1 MFALAACQE
10 ELQQPV
16 EQPVVPGVEGELQ
29 EVTFSVSVPQDPQTK
44 AISDGMKATNL
55 EYAVYRAEAYSYT
68 DEAGKTETYP
78 AGEYIPAL
86 SQGANAKVTEM
97 HSTDQLK
104 WEVVLTLAKNVK
116 YDIVFWAYADKAPYT
131 FDEENATITVDD
143 KYEGPANAENRD
155 AFFFRCDDY
164 AVITSDTKVE
174 LRRPFAQINFGSSD
188 YVPYITGLNLKMT
201 STFDTDAHAAKD
213 AVYENDDP
221 NGRLLY
227 PAVPSV
233 GATKLPTVLNVLD
246 GTVSGEAV
254 VNFVPTP
261 IPYETGDQVL
271 MVTDADGDET
281 TTADQTTY
289 HWMAMNYVLAGE
301 EATINNI
308 HAVFTYNKENLEINV
323 PNVPFKRNYRTNIL
337 GNLFTGEA
345 KFNVIVVPDYY
356 KPDYIY
362 DMDLTLAEAFTQ
374 NRDVEFTMTENTVI
388 EEPLILENGKTLT
401 LNLDEYS
408 ITTETDLW
416 DAAKKVWSMISVRNG
431 SKLVINSKGGK
442 VVAKENDAYAIDVQ
456 GGSTVTI
463 NGGEYV
469 GNISSVYVL
478 EGTANINGGSYS
490 IQQVSEPAN
499 GGDYRFTLNCEDAAY
514 KAGNAVINVTGGSFV
529 NFDPSNNLAEG
540 AGTDFL
546 ADGYKAVS
554 KKDNGETVYTV
565 VELNPIEK
573 AVAAG
578 ANTVVLSEDL
588 VLDETIA
595 VASELTIDLGGKALS
610 TETTPAF
617 LANANLTIKSGTANV
632 AKELVRVGAGVTV
645 TLDDVTATSEGD
657 NCVFVPKE
665 SKDAAVVVADG
676 TSLTSKGAAAIQSNG
691 NTEGLK
697 LTIAGTV
704 VSEGDVAV
712 YLPQVEKCTVAST
725 AKISGV
731 TGIEI
736 RAGELVVED
745 GAEISAGNEFE
756 AKANGNGS
764 TIKGAAIAASAHS
777 TNLPLSVT
785 INGGTFNCVYALYE
799 TYLESAER
807 TAKTTLAVKGGT
819 FNAPIFSKNC
829 EGFVTGGTFAK
840 AVVENL
846 IAEGYMSAENGDGT
860 YSIVVKPAVTVTPI
874 KDVEAGKE
882 YTVEGTVVAV
892 GVDGYVVAD
901 EDPIFVYAKNH
912 GRKLNEKVQ
921 LTGLVSQNYANNVM
935 QFSSPAVTVLEE
947 DAAYTY
953 SPRSVDGAA
962 IDAAV
967 ASGTATCEEVTFTGT
982 LSVSGTY
989 VNITVDG
996 ATKQGSLKYITASD
1010 YSSLASKKVVV
1021 KGYVTSTY
1029 NYYSVLPYS
1038 VELMPADWALRGL
1051 GGDWNTDYPMY
1062 EDGDWYVAENVS
1074 LSSSEEFKFSKD
1086 NWSDNRGGQ
1095 TSVGSSVYYAG
1106 KDWGNITVS
1115 ADGTYDIYLNKNLSY
1130 YSAVPA
1136 GSPVPEI
1143 SWTLY
1148 GPFGETSDWIDTDMT
1163 YKNGWYVLKD
1173 IALSGE
1179 FLLRL
1184 NKEWNLKLASA
1195 GTELSAIDT
1204 EIPVAVNANANLKST
1219 LSVANGELYDLYL
1232 KEDLSVIKAILATTV
1247 EPTVIFEETFA
1258 GCTGTMGW
1266 SDNAGNGTFKP
1277 DNEGWTTVNPYGAGG
1292 SAKFGASK
1300 KIGSAETPALN
1311 ITGTATLKFKAGAW
1325 TNDNTTLNLSMTNGT
1340 LSQATVTLKNAEWTE
1355 YEVTITNA
1363 EEGAKIKFEG
1373 NNTSKA
1379 RFFLDDIVITQ

>member
-131 FDEENATITVDD
+131 FDEANATITVDD
-143 KYEGPANAENRD
+143 NYTGPANAENRD
-155 AFFFRCDDY
+155 AFFFRCEDY

-188 YVPYITGLNLKMT
+188 YYPYITDLHLKMT

-254 VNFVPTP
+254 VKFATTP

-271 MVTDADGDET
+271 MVTDADGDKT

-301 EATINNI
+301 EATIDNI
-308 HAVFTYNKENLEINV
+308 HAVFTYNNQDLEINV
-323 PNVPFKRNYRTNIL
+323 PNVPFKRNYKTNIL

-345 KFNVIVVPDYY
+345 KFNVVVVPDYY
-356 KPDYIY
+356 EPDYIY

-374 NRDVEFTMTENTVI
+374 NRDVEFTMTDNTVI

-416 DAAKKVWSMISVRNG
+416 DAANKVWSMISVRNG

-442 VVAKENDAYAIDVQ
+442 VVAKANDAYAIDVQ
-456 GGSTVTI
+456 DGSTVTI
-463 NGGEYV
+463 NGGEFV
-469 GNISSVYVL
+469 GNISAVYVL

-490 IQQVSEPAN
+490 IQQLSEPAN
-499 GGDYRFTLNCEDAAY
+499 GSDERFTLNCEDAAY
-514 KAGNAVINVTGGSFV
+514 RAGEAVINVTGGSFV

-540 AGTDFL
+540 QNTDFV
-546 ADGYKAVS
+546 AAGYKAVS
-554 KKDNGETVYTV
+554 KEDNGKTVYTV

-573 AVAAG
+573 AVAEG

-588 VLDETIA
+588 VLDETIE

-617 LANANLTIKSGTANV
+617 LANANLTIKNGTANV

-665 SKDAAVVVADG
+665 SKDATVVVAEG

-691 NTEGLK
+691 NTEGLD

-725 AKISGV
+725 AKITGV

-764 TIKGAAIAASAHS
+764 TVKGAAIAASAHS

-799 TYLESAER
+799 TYLESADR

-829 EGFVTGGTFAK
+829 EGFVTGGTFK
-840 AVVENL
+840 DKPEEKY
-846 IAEGYMSAENGDGT
+846 IAEGCAYEEGIVQEIIVKKVTVAEFLAAAEGETVYQLTGTITRMYRENNTNDILYGNFYLKDSTGEVLIYGLLDQDGNKYWGTSGAKIGDNITVQTVRASYNNSPQGKDATFVELVPFVAEASEWGVVGDLTSWKNDGSDITMYTTWKAENLFVAYNVEIASGAFKIRANNEWNDAKNYGLSVAGNIYADKYYTMTNGAGSQNITPMVYGTYDVYFDLANERVALVTPGKEYADAADGGDPVVVIEGLKDHTWGVVGTFAASNQWTVEVDMVVDGDWAVAKNVELANGNEFKFRADDAWDLSYGSACDVNVGDKYTTYNNGGNMKFVGEDGT
-860 YSIVVKPAVTVTPI
+860 YNLYFSLVDAKFYMEKYTPETIVTFNVADYNFANQTALVS
-874 KDVEAGKE
+874 
-882 YTVEGTVVAV
+882 YTVGDVTIAF
-892 GVDGYVVAD
+892 DG
-901 EDPIFVYAKNH
+901 
-912 GRKLNEKVQ
+912 G
-921 LTGLVSQNYANNVM
+921 GNNN
-935 QFSSPAVTVLEE
+935 SPKY
-947 DAAYTY
+947 YT
-953 SPRSVDGAA
+953 
-962 IDAAV
+962 
-967 ASGTATCEEVTFTGT
+967 SGTAVRCYPKNTIT
-982 LSVSGTY
+982 VSGK
-989 VNITVDG
+989 NIKKIEVVAPDG
-996 ATKQGSLKYITASD
+996 YTNAIDLYDGTTKLDNFT
-1010 YSSLASKKVVV
+1010 
-1021 KGYVTSTY
+1021 
-1029 NYYSVLPYS
+1029 
-1038 VELMPADWALRGL
+1038 W
-1051 GGDWNTDYPMY
+1051 GG
-1062 EDGDWYVAENVS
+1062 
-1074 LSSSEEFKFSKD
+1074 SSEEVVLTFDPNKS
-1086 NWSDNRGGQ
+1086 SGQ
-1095 TSVGSSVYYAG
+1095 SRFVKINV
-1106 KDWGNITVS
+1106 
-1115 ADGTYDIYLNKNLSY
+1115 TY
-1130 YSAVPA
+1130 
-1136 GSPVPEI
+1136 E
-1143 SWTLY
+1143 
-1148 GPFGETSDWIDTDMT
+1148 
-1163 YKNGWYVLKD
+1163 
-1173 IALSGE
+1173 
-1179 FLLRL
+1179 
-1184 NKEWNLKLASA
+1184 
-1195 GTELSAIDT
+1195 
-1204 EIPVAVNANANLKST
+1204 
-1219 LSVANGELYDLYL
+1219 
-1232 KEDLSVIKAILATTV
+1232 
-1247 EPTVIFEETFA
+1247 
-1258 GCTGTMGW
+1258 
-1266 SDNAGNGTFKP
+1266 
-1277 DNEGWTTVNPYGAGG
+1277 
-1292 SAKFGASK
+1292 
-1300 KIGSAETPALN
+1300 
-1311 ITGTATLKFKAGAW
+1311 
-1325 TNDNTTLNLSMTNGT
+1325 
-1340 LSQATVTLKNAEWTE
+1340 
-1355 YEVTITNA
+1355 
-1363 EEGAKIKFEG
+1363 
-1373 NNTSKA
+1373 
-1379 RFFLDDIVITQ
+1379 

>member
-29 EVTFSVSVPQDPQTK
+29 EVTFSVNIPQDPQTK

-68 DEAGKTETYP
+68 DETGKTETYP

-86 SQGANAKVTEM
+86 SQGANAKITPKQTGKALM
-97 HSTDQLK
+97 

-116 YDIVFWAYADKAPYT
+116 YDIVFWAYADDAPYT
-131 FDEENATITVDD
+131 FDEEKATITVDD
-143 KYEGPANAENRD
+143 NYTGPANAENRD

-188 YVPYITGLNLKMT
+188 YDPYITDLHLKMT
-201 STFDTDAHAAKD
+201 STFDTDAHAPKD

-227 PAVPSV
+227 PAVPAV

-254 VNFVPTP
+254 VNFATTP

-301 EATINNI
+301 EATIDNI
-308 HAVFTYNKENLEINV
+308 HAVFTYNNQDLEINV
-323 PNVPFKRNYRTNIL
+323 PNVPFKRNYKTNII

-356 KPDYIY
+356 EPDYIY

-416 DAAKKVWSMISVRNG
+416 DAANKVWSMISVRNG
-431 SKLVINSKGGK
+431 STLVINSKGGK
-442 VVAKENDAYAIDVQ
+442 VVAKADDAYAIDVQ

-490 IQQVSEPAN
+490 IKQLSEPAN
-499 GGDYRFTLNCEDAAY
+499 GGDERFTLNCEDAAY

-546 ADGYKAVS
+546 ADGYKTLS
-554 KKDNGETVYTV
+554 EKDNSKTVYTV

-573 AVAAG
+573 AVAEG

-617 LANANLTIKSGTANV
+617 LANADLTIKNGTANV

-645 TLDDVTATSEGD
+645 TLDDVNATSEGD

-665 SKDAAVVVADG
+665 SKDAAVVVAEG

-691 NTEGLK
+691 NTEGLD

-704 VSEGDVAV
+704 VSDGDVAV

-725 AKISGV
+725 AEITGV

-745 GAEISAGNEFE
+745 GAEISATENTLT

-764 TIKGAAIAASAHS
+764 TVIGAAVAVSPHT
-777 TNLPLSVT
+777 TNLPITVT
-785 INGGTFNCVYALYE
+785 VEGGEFSCANSIYEINFYDD
-799 TYLESAER
+799 R
-807 TAKTTLAVKGGT
+807 TASTTLEVKGGT
-819 FNAPIFSKNC
+819 FNAPIYSENC
-829 EGFVTGGTFAK
+829 TGFITGGTFVEAAK
-840 AVVENL
+840 PEDKYLADDMVYDETTGEVVGVTLTVATVAEFLAAAENDTMMYELTGVITNVANTTYGNFDLTDETGTVYIYGLCSPEGAKKYWAESGAKLGDTITIRTIRTSFSGSPQGENAIFVELVPFVEEASEWGVVGDLTSWKDGSDITMYTTWKAENL
-846 IAEGYMSAENGDGT
+846 FVAYNVEIASGAFKIRANNEWNDAKNYGLNVAGNIYADKYYAMTKGAGSQNITPMVYGT
-860 YSIVVKPAVTVTPI
+860 YDVYFDLANERVALVTP
-874 KDVEAGKE
+874 GKE
-882 YTVEGTVVAV
+882 YADAADGGDPVVVIEGLKDHTWGVIGSFAASNEWKVEVDMV
-892 GVDGYVVAD
+892 VDGDWAVAKNVELANGNEFKFRADDGWALSYGSACDVNVGDKYTTYKDGGNMKFVGEAGAYNIYFSLVDAKFYMEKYTPETTVTFNVAD
-901 EDPIFVYAKNH
+901 YEF
-912 GRKLNEKVQ
+912 
-921 LTGLVSQNYANNVM
+921 ANQTALGSYTVGNVTIA
-935 QFSSPAVTVLEE
+935 FAGGGNSNSPKY
-947 DAAYTY
+947 YT
-953 SPRSVDGAA
+953 
-962 IDAAV
+962 
-967 ASGTATCEEVTFTGT
+967 SGTAVRC
-982 LSVSGTY
+982 Y
-989 VNITVDG
+989 P
-996 ATKQGSLKYITASD
+996 K
-1010 YSSLASKKVVV
+1010 
-1021 KGYVTSTY
+1021 
-1029 NYYSVLPYS
+1029 
-1038 VELMPADWALRGL
+1038 
-1051 GGDWNTDYPMY
+1051 NT
-1062 EDGDWYVAENVS
+1062 
-1074 LSSSEEFKFSKD
+1074 
-1086 NWSDNRGGQ
+1086 
-1095 TSVGSSVYYAG
+1095 
-1106 KDWGNITVS
+1106 ITVS
-1115 ADGTYDIYLNKNLSY
+1115 GKNIKKIEVVAPDGYTN
-1130 YSAVPA
+1130 
-1136 GSPVPEI
+1136 
-1143 SWTLY
+1143 
-1148 GPFGETSDWIDTDMT
+1148 
-1163 YKNGWYVLKD
+1163 
-1173 IALSGE
+1173 
-1179 FLLRL
+1179 
-1184 NKEWNLKLASA
+1184 
-1195 GTELSAIDT
+1195 AIDLYSG
-1204 EIPVAVNANANLKST
+1204 NAKLDNFTWEGSSDEVVLTFDPNKS
-1219 LSVANGELYDLYL
+1219 SGQSRFV
-1232 KEDLSVIKAILATTV
+1232 
-1247 EPTVIFEETFA
+1247 
-1258 GCTGTMGW
+1258 
-1266 SDNAGNGTFKP
+1266 
-1277 DNEGWTTVNPYGAGG
+1277 
-1292 SAKFGASK
+1292 
-1300 KIGSAETPALN
+1300 KIN
-1311 ITGTATLKFKAGAW
+1311 
-1325 TNDNTTLNLSMTNGT
+1325 
-1340 LSQATVTLKNAEWTE
+1340 VT
-1355 YEVTITNA
+1355 YE
-1363 EEGAKIKFEG
+1363 
-1373 NNTSKA
+1373 
-1379 RFFLDDIVITQ
+1379 

>member
-29 EVTFSVSVPQDPQTK
+29 EVTFSVNIPQDPQTK

-68 DEAGKTETYP
+68 DETGKTETYP

-86 SQGANAKVTEM
+86 SEGANAKVTEM
-97 HSTDQLK
+97 HSAEQLK

-116 YDIVFWAYADKAPYT
+116 YDIVFWAYADDAPYT
-131 FDEENATITVDD
+131 FDEANATITVDD
-143 KYEGPANAENRD
+143 NYTGPANAENRD

-174 LRRPFAQINFGSSD
+174 LSRPFAQINFGSSD
-188 YVPYITGLNLKMT
+188 YDPYITGLHLKMT

-227 PAVPSV
+227 PAVPAV
-233 GATKLPTVLNVLD
+233 PAATKLPTVLNVLD

-254 VNFVPTP
+254 VKFATTP

-301 EATINNI
+301 EATIDNI
-308 HAVFTYNKENLEINV
+308 HAVFTYNNQDLEINV

-374 NRDVEFTMTENTVI
+374 NRDVEFTLTEDTVI
-388 EEPLILENGKTLT
+388 EEPLILEKGKTLT

-416 DAAKKVWSMISVRNG
+416 DAANKVWSMISVRNG
-431 SKLVINSKGGK
+431 STLVINSKGGK
-442 VVAKENDAYAIDVQ
+442 VVAKANDAYAIDVQ

-490 IQQVSEPAN
+490 IQQLSEPAN
-499 GGDYRFTLNCEDAAY
+499 GGDERFTLNCEDAAY
-514 KAGNAVINVTGGSFV
+514 KAGKAVINVTGGSFV
-529 NFDPSNNLAEG
+529 KFDPSNNLAEG

-554 KKDNGETVYTV
+554 KEDNGKTVYTV

-578 ANTVVLSEDL
+578 DKTVVLSEDL

-617 LANANLTIKSGTANV
+617 LANANLTIKNGTANV

-645 TLDDVTATSEGD
+645 TLDDVNATSAGD

-665 SKDAAVVVADG
+665 SKDAAVVVAEG

-691 NTEGLK
+691 NTEGLD

-704 VSEGDVAV
+704 VSDGDVAV

-725 AKISGV
+725 AKITGV

-745 GAEISAGNEFE
+745 GAEISATENTLT

-764 TIKGAAIAASAHS
+764 TVIGAAVAVSPHT
-777 TNLPLSVT
+777 TNLPITVT
-785 INGGTFNCVYALYE
+785 VEGGEFSCANSIYEINFYDD
-799 TYLESAER
+799 R
-807 TAKTTLAVKGGT
+807 TASTTLEVKGGT
-819 FNAPIFSKNC
+819 FNAPIYSENC
-829 EGFVTGGTFAK
+829 TGFITGGTFVEAAK
-840 AVVENL
+840 PEDKYLADDMVYDETTGEVVGVTLTVATVAEFLAAAENDTMMYELTGVITNVANTTYGNFDLTDETGTVYIYGLCSPEGAKKYWAESGAKLGDTITIRTIRTSFSGSPQGENAIFVELVPFVEEASEWGVVGDLTSWKDGSDITMYTTWKAENL
-846 IAEGYMSAENGDGT
+846 FVAYNVEIASGAFKIRANNEWNDAKNYGLNVAGNIYADKYYAMTKGAGSQNITPMVYGT
-860 YSIVVKPAVTVTPI
+860 YDVYFDLANERVALVTP
-874 KDVEAGKE
+874 GKE
-882 YTVEGTVVAV
+882 YA
-892 GVDGYVVAD
+892 
-901 EDPIFVYAKNH
+901 
-912 GRKLNEKVQ
+912 
-921 LTGLVSQNYANNVM
+921 
-935 QFSSPAVTVLEE
+935 
-947 DAAYTY
+947 DAA
-953 SPRSVDGAA
+953 DGG
-962 IDAAV
+962 DP
-967 ASGTATCEEVTFTGT
+967 
-982 LSVSGTY
+982 
-989 VNITVDG
+989 
-996 ATKQGSLKYITASD
+996 
-1010 YSSLASKKVVV
+1010 VVV
-1021 KGYVTSTY
+1021 IEGLKDHTWGVIGSFAAS
-1029 NYYSVLPYS
+1029 NEWK
-1038 VELMPADWALRGL
+1038 VEVDMVV
-1051 GGDWNTDYPMY
+1051 
-1062 EDGDWYVAENVS
+1062 DGDWAVAKNVE
-1074 LSSSEEFKFSKD
+1074 LANGNEFKFRADDGWAISYGSACDVNVGDKYTTY
-1086 NWSDNRGGQ
+1086 NNGGNMKFVGEDGAYNLYFSLVDAKFYMEKYISSTTVEATMASQ
-1095 TSVGSSVYYAG
+1095 GYVNAALVETITLDENVTLTFEKGGASTAPAYYTSGEAVRLYQNGAIMNVSANGRTITSVEITFANNMYYLA
-1106 KDWGNITVS
+1106 
-1115 ADGTYDIYLNKNLSY
+1115 AD
-1130 YSAVPA
+1130 
-1136 GSPVPEI
+1136 
-1143 SWTLY
+1143 
-1148 GPFGETSDWIDTDMT
+1148 
-1163 YKNGWYVLKD
+1163 
-1173 IALSGE
+1173 SGE
-1179 FLLRL
+1179 FTEEAAVRT
-1184 NKEWNLKLASA
+1184 WTGSA
-1195 GTELSAIDT
+1195 D
-1204 EIPVAVNANANLKST
+1204 AVKFT
-1219 LSVANGELYDLYL
+1219 
-1232 KEDLSVIKAILATTV
+1232 
-1247 EPTVIFEETFA
+1247 
-1258 GCTGTMGW
+1258 CTGT
-1266 SDNAGNGTFKP
+1266 DKNHRA
-1277 DNEGWTTVNPYGAGG
+1277 YI
-1292 SAKFGASK
+1292 SAIK
-1300 KIGSAETPALN
+1300 
-1311 ITGTATLKFKAGAW
+1311 
-1325 TNDNTTLNLSMTNGT
+1325 
-1340 LSQATVTLKNAEWTE
+1340 VT
-1355 YEVTITNA
+1355 YE
-1363 EEGAKIKFEG
+1363 
-1373 NNTSKA
+1373 
-1379 RFFLDDIVITQ
+1379 